1 MGKRDY
7 AISEFYIKYNDI
19 DKKEQVSSFQTDS
32 GQKIKNL
39 YKSDNGDS
47 IISRF
52 KNDNL
57 SLIIANVYAPTD
69 HDTNYFNQIKLRM
82 FDP

>member
-1 MGKRDY
+1 MLFRVLYKIQRHRQKGASIFFSDRFW
-7 AISEFYIKYNDI
+7 SEN
-19 DKKEQVSSFQTDS
+19 E
-32 GQKIKNL
+32 NL
-39 YKSDNGDS
+39 YKSDNGDA

-69 HDTNYFNQIKLRM
+69 HDTNYLNQIKDIIL
-82 FDP
+82 DIQSHT

>member
-32 GQKIKNL
+32 GQKMKTCTNL
-39 YKSDNGDS
+39 TME
-47 IISRF
+47 IQ
-52 KNDNL
+52 L
-57 SLIIANVYAPTD
+57 
-69 HDTNYFNQIKLRM
+69 
-82 FDP
+82 